1 MLSENRDKYQPNNNT
16 NICNIPITERH
27 FYGCLPYG
35 LSQWRLL
42 VITDAQPC
50 SEHIA
55 VSAPKKNTRDCSEI
69 GFQSIETEIR
79 DEFK

>member
-42 VITDAQPC
+42 VITDAQPWVC
-50 SEHIA
+50 VRVHFYIVTLISEDLVA
-55 VSAPKKNTRDCSEI
+55 CTR
-69 GFQSIETEIR
+69 FQSE
-79 DEFK
+79 DV